1 MKPSFPLALIA
12 VLALLTTACGS
23 AQPAAAAKGAA
34 LGATGAAQD
43 VTVTATEMA
52 FSPATVEVTAGQPVR
67 LTLRNNGAVE
77 HSWQAQVGAETIL
90 VAAQPRQSS
99 STTFTP
105 QTPGTYKVICSVPGH
120 EQAGM
125 ISTLIVK

>member
-1 MKPSFPLALIA
+1 MRPSLTLALIA

-23 AQPAAAAKGAA
+23 TQPAAAAKGSAPV
-34 LGATGAAQD
+34 ATGTAQE
-43 VTVTATEMA
+43 VTVTATEMV
-52 FSPATVEVTAGQPVR
+52 FSPSTVEVTAGQPVR
-67 LTLRNNGAVE
+67 LTLRNNGVVE
-77 HSWQAQVGAETIL
+77 HNWQTQIGAEAVVVT
-90 VAAQPRQSS
+90 ARPRQSA

-125 ISTLIVK
+125 VGTLTVK